1 VKAGPKKLFED
12 CLSRFRQLERCR
24 ESLITAF
31 NAICECY
38 RNGGKLLTCGNG
50 GSASDAEHITCE
62 LMKKFRIRRDVGDE
76 VKKKLFDLGYSDAEY
91 ISSHLEKTL
100 PAISLVSQTSLIT
113 AVVNDTAGDMIYAQQ
128 VFGYGKAGD
137 ILWVLS
143 CSGNSPNILNA
154 VKVARMLD
162 MVVIGFT
169 GESGG
174 ALAPLCQIP
183 VCFPSSV
190 TACIQEMHLPA
201 YHLLCAMVE
210 EEFFGV

>member
-1 VKAGPKKLFED
+1 MKAGPKKLFED

-190 TACIQEMHLPA
+190 TPCIQEMHLPA

-210 EEFFGV
+210 EEFFGA